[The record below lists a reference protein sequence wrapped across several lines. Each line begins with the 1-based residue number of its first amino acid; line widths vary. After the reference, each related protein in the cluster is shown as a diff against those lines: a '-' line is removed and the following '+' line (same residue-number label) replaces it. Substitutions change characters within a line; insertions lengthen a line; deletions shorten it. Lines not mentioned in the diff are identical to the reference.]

1 MNEYMNEYMNENM
14 NENITFFLEEDYKKE
29 NTTLDILTLQ
39 SELNDDIFQE
49 LYNYELNYTIKQL
62 SIICDFYKIKLN
74 NKIKK
79 QDIISY
85 IIAFEKN
92 IENIE
97 CVIRRKELWNYL
109 NELKNDKTMKKFVI
123 W

>member
-1 MNEYMNEYMNENM
+1 MNEYM
-14 NENITFFLEEDYKKE
+14 NENITFFLEEEYKKE

-109 NELKNDKTMKKFVI
+109 NELKNDKTMKRFVI